1 MSTQLSIYAK
11 SKKTGEK
18 MMLAYFSTTPAR
30 YMDNVFHFVY
40 EIETSLTIEDV
51 NKLIAIYEKDAKEN
65 KGLILE
71 RFASVKSE
79 TMILMNAKSIEMSDN
94 SREILNNIYDYLD
107 DNLEDL
113 EDSSL
118 NLGRLYCV
126 YNFMDNN
133 KDQFDFS
140 YTYC

>member
-1 MSTQLSIYAK
+1 
-11 SKKTGEK
+11 
-18 MMLAYFSTTPAR
+18 
-30 YMDNVFHFVY
+30 
-40 EIETSLTIEDV
+40 
-51 NKLIAIYEKDAKEN
+51 
-65 KGLILE
+65 
-71 RFASVKSE
+71 
-79 TMILMNAKSIEMSDN
+79 MILMNAKSIEMSDN
-94 SREILNNIYDYLD
+94 SREILNNIHDYLD